1 MTKKK
6 RNIVEWAM
14 HYRQIVIMVACCLV
28 AFGVYGLADM
38 NKNEFPDFTV
48 RQGVVVAVYPGVS
61 AQDIEEQL
69 TKPLENY
76 IFSYK
81 EVKKEKTKSYSRN
94 GMAIIQIE
102 LNDDVSGTDKDNF
115 WSKFKHGINTFK
127 AQLPSG
133 VLALMVQD
141 DFGDTSA
148 LLITM
153 ESKDKTYRE
162 LNDYMDDLK
171 DRLRRIESIGR
182 MNVLGMQKEQIS
194 IYLDSDKM
202 SHYGIGTN
210 TIAASLFAKGFVT
223 TAGTQKGN
231 GYDSPI
237 QVERSLNVVGDVEQ
251 LVVYSDPSGNVVRL
265 KDVAKI
271 RREYPQ
277 PSSYVTNNG
286 QKCLVLSVEMKKGR
300 SITAMGADIEKVMDE
315 FKSTLPS
322 DVTIFTITDQTKV
335 VNDSVVNFLRELL
348 IAIAAV
354 VIVIM
359 LFLPMRV
366 ALVAASTIPISI
378 FISLGLFYA
387 FGIELNTVTLAALIV
402 TLGMIV
408 DNSIVIID
416 SYMEMLAEG
425 KSRWTASIS
434 SATHFFKSI
443 FSATLAISITFFPFL
458 LTTKGMYHDFLLYF
472 PWSITIVLLISLLV
486 AELIVPFLQFYFIR
500 KPVGTGGK
508 KKFSFLDLVQR
519 YYDWLIGRCFAHPYI
534 TVSVGVAS
542 IVIGSVMVSQLPQ
555 KMMPTAERNQFA
567 VEIYLPD
574 GTSLKRT
581 AAVADSLEHILR
593 KDSRVVSVASFKG
606 TSSPRFH
613 AAYAPQFGGSNYTQ
627 FIVNTKSN
635 HDTETLLKDYR
646 MKYATHFPNAYVRF
660 KQLSYSQDANPV
672 ELRLTGDDW
681 QQLKSVADS
690 VTRLWRNNPY
700 LMLVRNDVNEPLL
713 TTDVVLD
720 ETKAGRMGVTNAMV
734 EATLATRYNSSGISL
749 GTIWD
754 GDYNYGV
761 CLKGTNADSS
771 AIRDVADELIPVSGG
786 LSVVPLRQIADIK
799 PVWADGQIAHR
810 NGLRTITVM
819 ADVVND
825 KNVMELTTEL
835 QKNFDTSR
843 LPSGVTAEWGGEYAE
858 SQESLP
864 QILSALA
871 VAVVIIFFIL
881 VWHFHRINTAVL
893 LLVSLAMTIFGTS
906 LGVLISGVT
915 FGMTCFLGI
924 ISLMGILVRNA
935 IIMYDYAEE
944 LREKE
949 KLTAH
954 EAIFLSAKRRMRPI
968 FLTSAAAS
976 MGVIPM
982 ILGGSGLWMPMG
994 AVICYGTLVTM
1005 LLILTVLPVAYWL
1018 LMSGSTKRR
1027 EAGLKLENE

>member
-61 AQDIEEQL
+61 AQDVEEQL

-265 KDVAKI
+265 KDVARV

-581 AAVADSLEHILR
+581 AAVAD
-593 KDSRVVSVASFKG
+593 
-606 TSSPRFH
+606 
-613 AAYAPQFGGSNYTQ
+613 
-627 FIVNTKSN
+627 
-635 HDTETLLKDYR
+635 
-646 MKYATHFPNAYVRF
+646 
-660 KQLSYSQDANPV
+660 
-672 ELRLTGDDW
+672 
-681 QQLKSVADS
+681 
-690 VTRLWRNNPY
+690 
-700 LMLVRNDVNEPLL
+700 
-713 TTDVVLD
+713 
-720 ETKAGRMGVTNAMV
+720 
-734 EATLATRYNSSGISL
+734 
-749 GTIWD
+749 
-754 GDYNYGV
+754 
-761 CLKGTNADSS
+761 
-771 AIRDVADELIPVSGG
+771 ELIPVSGG
-786 LSVVPLRQIADIK
+786 LSVVPLRQIADVK

-835 QKNFDTSR
+835 QKSFDASR

-906 LGVLISGVT
+906 LGVVISGVT
-915 FGMTCFLGI
+915 FSLTCFLGI

-994 AVICYGTLVTM
+994 SVICYGTLVTM

-1018 LMSGSTKRR
+1018 MMSGSTKRR

>member
-1 MTKKK
+1 
-6 RNIVEWAM
+6 
-14 HYRQIVIMVACCLV
+14 
-28 AFGVYGLADM
+28 
-38 NKNEFPDFTV
+38 
-48 RQGVVVAVYPGVS
+48 
-61 AQDIEEQL
+61 
-69 TKPLENY
+69 
-76 IFSYK
+76 
-81 EVKKEKTKSYSRN
+81 
-94 GMAIIQIE
+94 
-102 LNDDVSGTDKDNF
+102 
-115 WSKFKHGINTFK
+115 
-127 AQLPSG
+127 
-133 VLALMVQD
+133 
-141 DFGDTSA
+141 
-148 LLITM
+148 
-153 ESKDKTYRE
+153 
-162 LNDYMDDLK
+162 
-171 DRLRRIESIGR
+171 
-182 MNVLGMQKEQIS
+182 
-194 IYLDSDKM
+194 
-202 SHYGIGTN
+202 
-210 TIAASLFAKGFVT
+210 
-223 TAGTQKGN
+223 
-231 GYDSPI
+231 
-237 QVERSLNVVGDVEQ
+237 
-251 LVVYSDPSGNVVRL
+251 
-265 KDVAKI
+265 
-271 RREYPQ
+271 
-277 PSSYVTNNG
+277 
-286 QKCLVLSVEMKKGR
+286 
-300 SITAMGADIEKVMDE
+300 
-315 FKSTLPS
+315 
-322 DVTIFTITDQTKV
+322 
-335 VNDSVVNFLRELL
+335 
-348 IAIAAV
+348 
-354 VIVIM
+354 
-359 LFLPMRV
+359 
-366 ALVAASTIPISI
+366 
-378 FISLGLFYA
+378 
-387 FGIELNTVTLAALIV
+387 
-402 TLGMIV
+402 
-408 DNSIVIID
+408 
-416 SYMEMLAEG
+416 
-425 KSRWTASIS
+425 
-434 SATHFFKSI
+434 
-443 FSATLAISITFFPFL
+443 
-458 LTTKGMYHDFLLYF
+458 
-472 PWSITIVLLISLLV
+472 
-486 AELIVPFLQFYFIR
+486 
-500 KPVGTGGK
+500 
-508 KKFSFLDLVQR
+508 
-519 YYDWLIGRCFAHPYI
+519 
-534 TVSVGVAS
+534 
-542 IVIGSVMVSQLPQ
+542 MVSQLPQ

-646 MKYATHFPNAYVRF
+646 MKYATHFPGAYVRF

-771 AIRDVADELIPVSGG
+771 AMKDVADELIPVSGG

-906 LGVLISGVT
+906 LGVVISGVT
-915 FGMTCFLGI
+915 FSLTCFLGI

-949 KLTAH
+949 KLIAH

-994 AVICYGTLVTM
+994 SVICYGTLVTM

-1018 LMSGSTKRR
+1018 MMSGSTKRR